1 MRGRRTAARRRRS
14 RTAGVDRPDRDDH
27 EQADRNNKNRRG
39 QRRERT
45 LTILLVVSR
54 LLPVAV
60 QIVLVAT
67 AVQARSWVL
76 AVMSATSLALSIA
89 TAAQSLITLDLRG
102 RRSGPVPGED
112 GRELSDA
119 AAEAGQR
126 PEADGMPGTVDAR
139 TASSCA
145 ITSVPLAALL
155 ADDGR
160 AGTMMSASDADLWR
174 RCVRSWRANR
184 TESRSLCA
192 RIGTGADGRA
202 CTIDLIGDG
211 PHALVAG
218 TTGSGKSVLLE
229 AWCSALALTYP
240 PSRLNFVFL
249 DFKGGATFRDLR
261 RLPQTVGSVSDL
273 SLARARRALDGLER
287 ELRRRERLLAG
298 QDVDRLDRLGT
309 PPPRLVV
316 VVDEFNALRTSLPDY
331 LPRLARIAS
340 QGRSLG
346 IHLVLATQS
355 PSIEVPRSIQ
365 ANIGTD
371 ICLRVR
377 DPLQSADLVGTRAA
391 AWLRQDRPGTAIM
404 HSGAGQTLFRAA
416 RPPRRCV
423 EICELAGRFCRSV
436 TGQGPDAPR
445 RLFTDPLPH
454 VCHLEDIPPDQSDRG
469 DVPAHVRRTGRQADG
484 RVCIGLADDGVATR
498 PAFLDVTA
506 GNIAVC
512 GPPGR
517 GKSTLCALV
526 HRQAPSVMAVE
537 EEDGLLDPLA
547 DTAGARQLRRCL
559 QDRQERTIYA
569 VRDPRLVRYPSQ
581 CAIRV
586 FFPTGDKA
594 ADMLAGIPAQALA
607 GWEQEDLSCPGRA
620 LVCDGAGW
628 TTVQIIAPD
637 R

>member
-1 MRGRRTAARRRRS
+1 MANPS
-14 RTAGVDRPDRDDH
+14 DV
-27 EQADRNNKNRRG
+27 
-39 QRRERT
+39 
-45 LTILLVVSR
+45 LL
-54 LLPVAV
+54 
-60 QIVLVAT
+60 
-67 AVQARSWVL
+67 WK
-76 AVMSATSLALSIA
+76 
-89 TAAQSLITLDLRG
+89 
-102 RRSGPVPGED
+102 
-112 GRELSDA
+112 
-119 AAEAGQR
+119 
-126 PEADGMPGTVDAR
+126 
-139 TASSCA
+139 
-145 ITSVPLAALL
+145 
-155 ADDGR
+155 
-160 AGTMMSASDADLWR
+160 
-174 RCVRSWRANR
+174 RCVRSWY
-184 TESRSLCA
+184 A
-192 RIGTGADGRA
+192 RRQETGTLRVPIGTGADGRA
-202 CTIDLIGDG
+202 CMLDLVHDG

-261 RLPQTVGSVSDL
+261 HLPHTAGSVSDL
-273 SLARARRALDGLER
+273 SLRLARRALDGLEH
-287 ELRRRERLLAG
+287 ELRRREHLLSG
-298 QDVDRLDRLGT
+298 QGVDRLDRLET

-346 IHLVLATQS
+346 IHLILATQS

-377 DPLQSADLVGTRAA
+377 DPLQSSDLVGTRAA
-391 AWLRQDRPGTAIM
+391 AWLPPDRPGTAIVR
-404 HSGAGQTLFRAA
+404 SGGGQLLFRAA
-416 RPPRRCV
+416 RPPSRCID
-423 EICELAGRFCRSV
+423 ICALAGRFSSSSAGCGHV
-436 TGQGPDAPR
+436 TAR
-445 RLFTDPLPH
+445 RLFTDPLPR
-454 VCHLEDIPPDQSDRG
+454 VCHPMNIRRTDISRPDIPGTDITLSNNTG
-469 DVPAHVRRTGRQADG
+469 KTRRHGMPVA
-484 RVCIGLADDGVATR
+484 IGLADDGVMTF
-498 PAFLDVTA
+498 PAVIDPSR

-517 GKSTLCALV
+517 GKSTLCRLV
-526 HRQAPSVMAVE
+526 HRRAPSVMAVE
-537 EEDGLLDPLA
+537 EADGLLDPLT
-547 DTAGARQLRRCL
+547 DTADARNLRRRL
-559 QDRQERTIYA
+559 QNKDERTIYA

-594 ADMLAGIPAQALA
+594 ADMLAGIPAQALT

-637 R
+637 EGPD